1 MLSIT
6 AHLRLP
12 HLVRSVLKV
21 ADASFRLHLNTV
33 YTTHSLTDW
42 NSNARRTM
50 YREQDSRDE
59 TQSIAEPIQLYHKI
73 KMIACSQAR
82 PTQL

>member
-1 MLSIT
+1 
-6 AHLRLP
+6 
-12 HLVRSVLKV
+12 
-21 ADASFRLHLNTV
+21 V

-59 TQSIAEPIQLYHKI
+59 TQSIAEPKCSPQANNKWLHHQIQLYHKI